1 MPLDVA
7 AELELLEL
15 EVEVEVEG
23 FLVERYSLRTQRR
36 CLSYI
41 IAAHPGTLPLV
52 IETLLPAVRTVITL
66 PLTLGSLRTFTPAVA

>member
-7 AELELLEL
+7 AEVELEL
-15 EVEVEVEG
+15 ELEVEG

-36 CLSYI
+36 CWSYM
-41 IAAHPGTLPLV
+41 IAAHPGALPVV

-66 PLTLGSLRTFTPAVA
+66 PSTLGWLRTFTPVVV